1 MTSFLLDLAKG
12 SDAPRTIIVMDE
24 SGVENPRQYEIQPRR
39 LLYGVAGAA
48 AVLALLLLAVVLLSP
63 IRRVF
68 LGPDPDLLRE
78 TARINAIRAA
88 ALEDSLAMQDDYL
101 AQLRTAI
108 VGDEAEPE
116 AEEDSSEAE
125 VTPPPAA
132 AEPDLP
138 VGPRSDDWADHEQPA
153 LAFDGLAADPR
164 AEVSGVAEAYLASL
178 RFPALVPVDGF
189 LARGFDASRGHYGL
203 DVAVKEGT
211 PIRSIGDGYVVF
223 ADWTND
229 GGYVVAVQ
237 HADGYLSAY
246 KHNSRLLKRVGDRVR
261 SREAVALS
269 GNTGEITT
277 GPHLHF
283 ELWRNG
289 LAQDPR
295 LYFVGI

>member
-1 MTSFLLDLAKG
+1 MTSFLLDLARG
-12 SDAPRTIIVMDE
+12 PDAPRTVIVMDE
-24 SGVENPRQYEIQPRR
+24 EGIENPRQYEIRPRR
-39 LLYGVAGAA
+39 LLYLMAGASGL
-48 AVLALLLLAVVLLSP
+48 LALCLLALVLLTP

-68 LGPDPDLLRE
+68 LGPDPEILRE
-78 TARINAIRAA
+78 SVRMNALRAE
-88 ALEDSLAMQDDYL
+88 ALEDSLALQDEYL
-101 AQLRTAI
+101 ARLRTAI
-108 VGDEAEPE
+108 IGEEDVEEEDGDEMDSVAVPVPE
-116 AEEDSSEAE
+116 IAP
-125 VTPPPAA
+125 VPPA
-132 AEPDLP
+132 E
-138 VGPRSDDWADHEQPA
+138 PRSDDWADHEQPA
-153 LAFDGLAADPR
+153 LSFSRLVADRR
-164 AEVSGVAEAYLASL
+164 AVTSQAVEAYLASL
-178 RFPALVPVDGF
+178 QFPVLVPVEGF

-203 DVAVKEGT
+203 DIAVEEGT

-246 KHNSRLLKRVGDRVR
+246 KHNSRLLKRIGDRVR

-277 GPHLHF
+277 GPHLHV

-295 LYFVGI
+295 LYFVGL

>member
-12 SDAPRTIIVMDE
+12 PDAPRTIIVMDE
-24 SGVENPRQYEIQPRR
+24 SGVENPRQYEIQPRN
-39 LLYGVAGAA
+39 LLYGIAA
-48 AVLALLLLAVVLLSP
+48 AAAALAVVLLAIILLSP
-63 IRRVF
+63 IRQVF
-68 LGPDPDLLRE
+68 LGPDPEVLRE

-88 ALEDSLAMQDDYL
+88 ALQDSLALQDEYL
-101 AQLRTAI
+101 DQLRTAI

-116 AEEDSSEAE
+116 AEADSTDADE
-125 VTPPPAA
+125 TPPVAPV
-132 AEPDLP
+132 EPDVP
-138 VGPRSDDWADHEQPA
+138 AGPRSDDWADHEQPA
-153 LAFDGLAADPR
+153 LALNRLAADPR
-164 AEVSGVAEAYLASL
+164 AERSNAAETYLASL

-223 ADWTND
+223 SDWTND

-269 GNTGEITT
+269 GNTGEITS

-295 LYFVGI
+295 LYFVGL